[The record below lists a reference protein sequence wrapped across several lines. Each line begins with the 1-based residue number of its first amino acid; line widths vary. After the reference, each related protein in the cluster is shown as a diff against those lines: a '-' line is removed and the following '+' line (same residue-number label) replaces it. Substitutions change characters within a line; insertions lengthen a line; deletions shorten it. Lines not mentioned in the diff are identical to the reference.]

1 MIFNIQINAAPYS
14 HQGADTAY
22 HFILAALERG
32 HTVERVFF
40 YADGVL
46 NGNRLSVPPQDERN
60 IVRRWSILAEKTD
73 IDLVIC
79 IAAAQRRGVLDVSEG
94 LRHEKSV
101 DNLASGFRLSGLG
114 QLVEAAIESDRLLVF
129 NA

>member
-22 HFILAALERG
+22 HFILATLEKG
-32 HTVERVFF
+32 HTIDRVFF
-40 YADGVL
+40 YGDGVY
-46 NGNRLSVPPQDERN
+46 NGNNLSVPPQDERN
-60 IVRRWSILAEKTD
+60 IVHRWSVLAEDTG

-79 IAAAQRRGVLDVSEG
+79 IAAAQRRGILDTAEG
-94 LRHEKSV
+94 RRHGKYA
-101 DNLASGFRLSGLG
+101 DNLAAGFRLSGLG